1 MYSPSDR
8 DPTSS
13 DPSPEIN
20 SPSPSSSPNAPAN
33 EDQREDGKNKEK
45 ENLQDAPNGSGHNP
59 SFTTQTTSHTNT
71 VMFECNICLETAS
84 EPVITLCGH
93 LFCWP
98 CIYQWI
104 HHHIEREC
112 PVCKS
117 MISKEKLIPLYGRGR
132 ENIDPRKKQPTIP
145 DRPAGQR
152 SQPTF
157 QRRGFQNAAFA
168 YGDPYQF
175 DNPSFRIGFGVFP
188 SLFSPFFG
196 IHTSFATNGSG
207 AMHPGVAT
215 DDGTPQEEL
224 ADSALSRMFL
234 AMGIFCIFVLMY
246 L

>member
-98 CIYQWI
+98 CIYQVSI
-104 HHHIEREC
+104 Y
-112 PVCKS
+112 
-117 MISKEKLIPLYGRGR
+117 LYIVPEFTG
-132 ENIDPRKKQPTIP
+132 EI
-145 DRPAGQR
+145 
-152 SQPTF
+152 
-157 QRRGFQNAAFA
+157 
-168 YGDPYQF
+168 
-175 DNPSFRIGFGVFP
+175 
-188 SLFSPFFG
+188 
-196 IHTSFATNGSG
+196 
-207 AMHPGVAT
+207 
-215 DDGTPQEEL
+215 
-224 ADSALSRMFL
+224 
-234 AMGIFCIFVLMY
+234 
-246 L
+246 